1 MKKTYFVS
9 LFLFAIL
16 SFSVYFLSY
25 KVSVDMYEKEN
36 GATKIEE
43 ESQAI
48 EVDTNKEQTVTN
60 TTKYILEHY
69 NAKEFTL
76 NEETLPTPADFVGL
90 TREEVIDFL
99 SNYEKSPSL
108 EDKQMGMESFE
119 LVSFSG
125 EQIVLRKTYYPYADN
140 YKYYLI
146 NEGGFVTV
154 YYIDKSTVYEYTNI
168 ALDSLPS
175 NLQGEIS
182 AGKYITDLDELYNFL
197 ENYSS

>member
-1 MKKTYFVS
+1 
-9 LFLFAIL
+9 
-16 SFSVYFLSY
+16 
-25 KVSVDMYEKEN
+25 MYEKEN

-90 TREEVIDFL
+90 TREEIIDFL
-99 SNYEKSPSL
+99 SNYEKSPTL
-108 EDKQMGMESFE
+108 EDKQMGLESFE

-125 EQIVLRKTYYPYADN
+125 EQIVLRKTYYPYSDN

-168 ALDSLPS
+168 ALDSLPA
-175 NLQGEIS
+175 NLQDEIS
-182 AGKYITDLDELYNFL
+182 SGKYITDLDELYNFL